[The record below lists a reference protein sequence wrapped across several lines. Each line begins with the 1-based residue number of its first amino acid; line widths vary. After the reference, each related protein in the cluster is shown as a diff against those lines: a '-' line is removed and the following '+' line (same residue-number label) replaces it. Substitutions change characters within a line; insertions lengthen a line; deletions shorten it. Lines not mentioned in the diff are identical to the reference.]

1 MGGFLLPFQ
10 IPLTQIVCLPYTI
23 LVMIAF
29 LSGRVINFLESK
41 IILRTAMGIGYLISI
56 NPNKRVMINENLEMY
71 ILHVIRE
78 DKEELYGFDQI
89 QDRQWI
95 ENLLKV
101 NGVGPKAAA
110 SIIYTLGHEKVIQA
124 LEDKDIEPFCNVKG
138 LGKKTAQKIVLE
150 LKGAL
155 VDIEEVAHNAQHAGN
170 GNFVSSFTDAMTN
183 LGYKKV
189 QIIGA
194 ISKLKQVEFW
204 DETNLL
210 FTIKKGLEVLGR

>member
-1 MGGFLLPFQ
+1 
-10 IPLTQIVCLPYTI
+10 
-23 LVMIAF
+23 MIAF

-41 IILRTAMGIGYLISI
+41 IILKTAMGIGYLISI

-78 DKEELYGFDQI
+78 DKEELFGFDRI
-89 QDRQWI
+89 EDRQWI

-155 VDIEEVAHNAQHAGN
+155 VDLEEVSKQAEHAGN

-194 ISKLKQVEFW
+194 ISKLKQAEFW
-204 DETNLL
+204 DESNLL
-210 FTIKKGLEVLGR
+210 FTIKKGLEILGR